1 MKGVIFML
9 VIKST
14 GTVVAVIVW

>member
-1 MKGVIFML
+1 ML
-9 VIKST
+9 LSTIAYYIMT